1 MAEIKERRR
10 PGPKYRQEVIRA
22 VLYEVKFSSV
32 PLKQIAAKYGLS
44 CGSLISKWV
53 RKYSSDYEQMSK
65 TPAKG
70 SLPLQNK
77 EKELEKALK
86 EAQMKIICLETMI
99 DIAEQELKIP
109 IRKKSGAKQ

>member
-1 MAEIKERRR
+1 
-10 PGPKYRQEVIRA
+10 
-22 VLYEVKFSSV
+22 
-32 PLKQIAAKYGLS
+32 
-44 CGSLISKWV
+44 
-53 RKYSSDYEQMSK
+53 MSK
-65 TPAKG
+65 TTKG
-70 SLPLQNK
+70 ILPQQTK

>member
-1 MAEIKERRR
+1 MAETKERRR
-10 PGPKYRQEVIRA
+10 PGPKYRPEVIRA

-53 RKYSSDYEQMSK
+53 RKYSSDYDQMSK
-65 TPAKG
+65 TTKD
-70 SLPLQNK
+70 SLPQQTK